1 MKLTRRGKLVTV
13 GLVLAALVLVAVASA
28 SVYLKSVGVYGQSD
42 PGEKVSIEIPKG
54 ASATE
59 VGRLL
64 EEAGIIDSAMGLRIK
79 LYLDDRDINIQAG
92 RYEMATGL
100 NVDDAL
106 VALAEGPLVEFVT
119 VTFPEGIWLTD
130 FARILARETHIRE
143 KAFLDLVQN
152 ARVPS
157 RYLPEGVQTLEGLLY
172 PSTYQV
178 IERDTARTVAQ
189 RLVAEFEKQADGL
202 DFSNADALG
211 VTPYEAI
218 IIASMI
224 EAEAKVDDERAM
236 VARVIY
242 NRLEKGMALGIDAT
256 VNYAIQ
262 DHKLG
267 LTRSDLEVD
276 SPYNTRRFP
285 GLPPTPIG
293 ASGEAALAAALD
305 PADGPWLYYVLANC
319 EGDHAFS
326 ESYEEFLQ
334 NKARYEALGCDQ
346 T

>member
-1 MKLTRRGKLVTV
+1 MKLTRRGKLVTFL
-13 GLVLAALVLVAVASA
+13 LVLGILAVGGLATA
-28 SVYLKSVGVYGQSD
+28 SVYLRSVGVYGESD
-42 PGEKVSIEIPKG
+42 PGKKVELEIPKG
-54 ASATE
+54 ASAAE

-64 EEAGIIDSAMGLRIK
+64 EEAGIIESAMGLRIK
-79 LYLDDRDINIQAG
+79 LYIDDRDINIQAG
-92 RYEMATGL
+92 RYEIPTGL
-100 NVDDAL
+100 NVEDAL
-106 VALAEGPLVEFVT
+106 AALAEGPLVEFVT

-130 FARILARETHIRE
+130 FARILARETHIPQ
-143 KAFLDLVQN
+143 KQFLNLVQN
-152 ARVPS
+152 ARIPS
-157 RYLPEGVQTLEGLLY
+157 KYLPEDVDTLEGLLY

-189 RLVAEFEKQADGL
+189 RLVGEFEKQADGL
-202 DFSNADALG
+202 DFSAAEALG

-242 NRLEKGMALGIDAT
+242 NRLEEGMALGIDAT

-267 LTRSDLEVD
+267 LTRSDLEID
-276 SPYNTRRFP
+276 SPYNTRKFP

-293 ASGEAALAAALD
+293 ASGAAALEAAVN
-305 PADGPWLYYVLANC
+305 PAEGAWLYYVLADC
-319 EGDHAFS
+319 EGNHAFS
-326 ESYEEFLQ
+326 ESYQEFLQ
-334 NKARYEALGCDQ
+334 NKSRYESLGCDQ
-346 T
+346 S

>member
-1 MKLTRRGKLVTV
+1 MKITRRGKFVMFFAFLGILALV
-13 GLVLAALVLVAVASA
+13 GLVGSRFYLA
-28 SVYLKSVGVYGQSD
+28 SVGVYGKSE
-42 PGEKVSIEIPKG
+42 PGKKVALVIPQG

-64 EEAGIIDSAMGLRIK
+64 EEEGIIESAVGLRIK

-92 RYEMATGL
+92 RYEIPTGL
-100 NVDDAL
+100 NIEDAL
-106 VALAEGPLVEFVT
+106 AALAEGPIVEFVT

-130 FARILARETHIRE
+130 FARILAKETHVPA
-143 KAFLDLVQN
+143 KGFLELVQG
-152 ARVPS
+152 ARVES
-157 RYLPEGVQTLEGLLY
+157 RYLPEGVDTLEGLLY

-178 IERDTARTVAQ
+178 IERDTARSVAQ
-189 RLVAEFEKQADGL
+189 RLVKEFEKQADAL
-202 DFSNADALG
+202 DLSRADALG

-224 EAEAKVDDERAM
+224 EAEAKIEEERPM

-267 LTRSDLEVD
+267 LTESDLDVD
-276 SPYNTRRFP
+276 SPYNTRKIT

-293 ASGEAALAAALD
+293 ASGAAALEAALE
-305 PADGPWLYYVLANC
+305 PADGPWLYYVLADC
-319 EGDHAFS
+319 EGRHAFS
-326 ESYEEFLQ
+326 ESYDEFLQ

>member
-1 MKLTRRGKLVTV
+1 MRATRRGKLVMV
-13 GLVLAALVLVAVASA
+13 LGILGGLILAALVGGR
-28 SVYLKSVGVYGQSD
+28 VYLTSLGVYGDSE
-42 PGEKVSIEIPKG
+42 PGEEVELEIPEG
-54 ASATE
+54 ATATQ

-92 RYEMATGL
+92 RYEIPRGL
-100 NVDDAL
+100 NVEDAL
-106 VALAEGPLVEFVT
+106 AALAEGPIVEFVT
-119 VTFPEGIWLTD
+119 VTFPEGIWLID
-130 FARILARETHIRE
+130 FARILARETHIPE
-143 KAFLDLVQN
+143 KRFLDLVQN
-152 ARVPS
+152 ARIRS
-157 RYLPEGVQTLEGLLY
+157 SYLPGGVDTLEGLLY

-189 RLVAEFEKQADGL
+189 RLVAEFEEQADAL
-202 DFSNADALG
+202 DFSKAEALG

-242 NRLEKGMALGIDAT
+242 NRLEQGMALGIDAT

-267 LTRSDLEVD
+267 LTQSDLDVD
-276 SPYNTRRFP
+276 SPYNTRKFP

-293 ASGEAALAAALD
+293 ASGAAALD
-305 PADGPWLYYVLANC
+305 AALNPADGPWLYYVLENC

-334 NKARYEALGCDQ
+334 NKERYESLGCDQ

>member
-1 MKLTRRGKLVTV
+1 MRLTRRGKVVTFF
-13 GLVLAALVLVAVASA
+13 LVLGVIALGGLAAASI
-28 SVYLKSVGVYGQSD
+28 YLRSVGVYGGSN
-42 PGEKVSIEIPKG
+42 PGEKVTVEIPKG

-64 EEAGIIDSAMGLRIK
+64 ERTGIIDSAMGLRIK
-79 LYLDDRDINIQAG
+79 LFLDDRDINIQAG
-92 RYEMATGL
+92 RYEIPTGL
-100 NVDDAL
+100 NIEDAL
-106 VALAEGPLVEFVT
+106 AVLAEGPLVEFVT

-130 FARILARETHIRE
+130 FARILARETHIPQ
-143 KAFLDLVQN
+143 KQFLKLVQN
-152 ARVPS
+152 ARIPS
-157 RYLPEGVQTLEGLLY
+157 TYLPEGVDTLEGLLY

-189 RLVAEFEKQADGL
+189 RLVGEFEKQADGL
-202 DFSNADALG
+202 DFSGAEALG
-211 VTPYEAI
+211 VTPYQAI

-242 NRLEKGMALGIDAT
+242 NRLERRMALGIDAT

-293 ASGEAALAAALD
+293 ASGAAALEAALY
-305 PADGPWLYYVLANC
+305 PADGDWLYYVLKDC
-319 EGDHAFS
+319 EGNHAFS
-326 ESYEEFLQ
+326 ESYQEFLQ
-334 NKARYEALGCDQ
+334 NKSRYEALGCDQ

>member
-1 MKLTRRGKLVTV
+1 MKLTRRGKVV
-13 GLVLAALVLVAVASA
+13 SFFLVLGVIALGGLAAASI
-28 SVYLKSVGVYGQSD
+28 YLRSVGVYGGSN
-42 PGEKVSIEIPKG
+42 PGEKVTVEIPKG

-64 EEAGIIDSAMGLRIK
+64 ERTGIIDSAMGLRIK
-79 LYLDDRDINIQAG
+79 LFLDDRDINIQAG
-92 RYEMATGL
+92 RYEIATGL
-100 NVDDAL
+100 NIEDAL
-106 VALAEGPLVEFVT
+106 AALAEGPLVEFVT

-130 FARILARETHIRE
+130 FARILARETHIPQ
-143 KAFLDLVQN
+143 KQFLKLVQN
-152 ARVPS
+152 ARIPS
-157 RYLPEGVQTLEGLLY
+157 KYLPEGVDTLEGLLY

-189 RLVAEFEKQADGL
+189 RLVGEFEKQAEGL
-202 DFSNADALG
+202 DFSGAEALG

-242 NRLEKGMALGIDAT
+242 NRLERRMALGIDAT

-293 ASGEAALAAALD
+293 ASGAAALEAALD
-305 PADGPWLYYVLANC
+305 PADGDWLYYVLKDC
-319 EGDHAFS
+319 EGNHAFS
-326 ESYEEFLQ
+326 ESYQEFLQ
-334 NKARYEALGCDQ
+334 NKSRYESLGCDQ
-346 T
+346 S